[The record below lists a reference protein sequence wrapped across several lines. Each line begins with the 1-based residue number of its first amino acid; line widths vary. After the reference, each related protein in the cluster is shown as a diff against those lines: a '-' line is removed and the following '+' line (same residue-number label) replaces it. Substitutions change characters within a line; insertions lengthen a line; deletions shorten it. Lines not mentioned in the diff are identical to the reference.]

1 MINIHSKQILIRGGR
16 VVDPATN
23 TDQIADV
30 LLQNGRIE
38 AVTNPNSISEHGDYQ
53 TVIDAAGKIV
63 CPGFIDLHTH
73 IRTPGEEWKE
83 DIKTGS
89 AAAARGGFTTI
100 CAMPNTYPAQDNAA
114 VIKSVLEKS
123 AQEASVRVRL
133 IGAITQARH
142 GKTLAP
148 MHEMAD
154 SGAIGFS
161 DDGDPVMS
169 SHIMLQA
176 LKYSSSLELPV
187 INHAEDRHLAT
198 RWDMNDGYA
207 ANRLGLHGLPTIA
220 ESLMV
225 SRDIELLRISGGRLH
240 VPHVSTAASVKAIQ
254 QAKEDGLNIT
264 AEATPHHIA
273 ITENW
278 VFGEQGNIPNTLSE
292 ASYDTNAKMAPPL
305 RSEQDRQ
312 ALAQA
317 VEQGVIDAIATDH
330 APHAK
335 TEKMCT
341 FAEAANGIIGLETAF
356 SMLMWHTEIDL
367 KVVIKR
373 LTEGPR
379 SILRDDKIGCL
390 KRGAYAD
397 LAIIDPDAEWRV
409 DRATLGSKSENTPLI
424 GTNLKWRVIR
434 TLVGGE
440 TVWDTSLESNNAD

>member
-1 MINIHSKQILIRGGR
+1 MTNAHSNKILIRGGR
-16 VVDPATN
+16 VIDPATN
-23 TDQIADV
+23 TDQLADV

-38 AVTNPNSISEHGDYQ
+38 AVAAPNSISKDGDYQ
-53 TVIDAAGKIV
+53 TVIDATGKIV

-73 IRTPGEEWKE
+73 LRTPGEEWKE
-83 DIKTGS
+83 DLNTGS
-89 AAAARGGFTTI
+89 MAAARGGFTTI
-100 CAMPNTYPAQDNAA
+100 CAMPNTYPAQDNAP

-123 AQEASVRVRL
+123 AQEASVRIRA

-148 MHEMAD
+148 MYEMAD
-154 SGAIGFS
+154 AGAIGFS

-169 SHIMLQA
+169 SHMMLQA

-187 INHAEDRHLAT
+187 INHAEDRHIIT

-207 ANRLGLHGLPTIA
+207 SNRLGLHGLPAIA

-225 SRDIELLRISGGRLH
+225 SRDVELLRVSGGRLH
-240 VPHVSTAASVKAIQ
+240 VPHVSTAASVKAIR
-254 QAKEDGLNIT
+254 QAKEDGLDIT
-264 AEATPHHIA
+264 AEATPHHVA
-273 ITENW
+273 MTENW
-278 VFGEQGNIPNTLSE
+278 VFGEQGDIPNALSE
-292 ASYDTNAKMAPPL
+292 SSYDTNAKMAPPL

-317 VEQGVIDAIATDH
+317 VEEGVIDAIATDH

-335 TEKMCT
+335 TDKMCT
-341 FAEAANGIIGLETAF
+341 FSEATNGIIGLETAF
-356 SMLMWHTEIDL
+356 SMLMWCSEIDL

-373 LTEGPR
+373 LTDGPR

-397 LAIIDPDAEWRV
+397 LAIIDPHAEWRV
-409 DRATLGSKSENTPLI
+409 DRATLGSKSVNTPLL
-424 GTNLKWRVIR
+424 GMKLKWRVVR
-434 TLVGGE
+434 TLVGGK
-440 TVWDTSLESNNAD
+440 TVWDASQENDDAD